1 MLPRTAAALL
11 AACLA
16 AVLLAAPAVPAG
28 AEPNRFAEPGK
39 VTLRELGSPGCP
51 PCRAMAAILAELEED
66 YQDRVA
72 FVSVDVWERPS
83 VARSFGV
90 RYIPTQIFFDRHGR
104 EVSRHQGFWSRADL
118 VRALA
123 ELGVA
128 PPGRETAAN

>member
-1 MLPRTAAALL
+1 MFQRTALL

-16 AVLLAAPAVPAG
+16 VVLLAAAAVPAG
-28 AEPNRFAEPGK
+28 AEADRFAVPDT
-39 VTLRELGSPGCP
+39 VTLLELGSPGCP
-51 PCRAMAAILAELEED
+51 PCRAMAPILAELEED

-72 FVSVDVWERPS
+72 FVSVDVWERPG
-83 VARSFGV
+83 VARAFGV
-90 RYIPTQIFFDRHGR
+90 RYIPTQIFFDRRGR
-104 EVSRHQGFWSRADL
+104 EVSRHQGFWSRAEL